1 MRYIVVPRE
10 KMFKRTP
17 FHVKVLA
24 SLICLMF
31 TFAFINQMK
40 QFQPSPDN
48 EFAEI
53 DNEINHRLER
63 IWEAQIESDLR
74 NQVPGLGDYGVA
86 VNLTGEAGERAE
98 KDIATLSLN
107 EELSKHMSYHR
118 LPPDPR
124 HEMCKT
130 IKYPSNLPTTSV
142 IIVFFNE
149 PYSVLVRT
157 VHSILDTVETKG
169 ILKEIIIVD
178 DGSSLPELKTKLEYY
193 VNTKLP
199 KIVKLLRLPER
210 LVCVVSFNDIKM
222 MMMMKLA

>member
-1 MRYIVVPRE
+1 ML
-10 KMFKRTP
+10 FKRTP
-17 FHVKVLA
+17 FHVKVIG
-24 SLICLMF
+24 SLVCLMF
-31 TFAFINQMK
+31 TFAFINQVK
-40 QFQPSPDN
+40 QLTPEDV
-48 EFAEI
+48 
-53 DNEINHRLER
+53 DNEIHHRLER
-63 IWEAQIESDLR
+63 VWEAQIETDLR

-98 KDIATLSLN
+98 KDIATLSMN
-107 EELSKHMSYHR
+107 EELSKHLSYHR

-124 HEMCKT
+124 HELCKNVE
-130 IKYPSNLPTTSV
+130 YPNKLPTTSV

-169 ILKEIIIVD
+169 ILTEIIIVD

-199 KIVKLLRLPER
+199 KTVKLLRLPER
-210 LVCVVSFNDIKM
+210 LVLMIHDYITSLYIL
-222 MMMMKLA
+222 KLEGLEKLKVTT